1 MQSDL
6 PWNVP
11 GISPDARE
19 AARAAARREGL
30 SLGEWLTRRI
40 EAGPSAAGQPG
51 AAPANDSSTGEDGS
65 DAQFFVPTDGEA
77 AGDGPDEGLRI
88 EIEEQLQLLSQHL
101 SGEIAAA
108 HGEEQSA
115 QPQMQALERLE
126 DQLAQLSSQ
135 IAQLA
140 QNPAQQTS
148 LNPGDDTPASTDGV
162 LRALSG
168 LDEHLA
174 LATGRNGTRL
184 SELAKDILVLTGKL
198 DRLHAD
204 LAAQSAVLENRLQ
217 SLDSQLATATL
228 QPPRLKSWGLR
239 DEHQSETIQ
248 LPAAQAPA
256 AVWHDSVAS
265 RRSRRLIA
273 ITVGIFVLA
282 GAAGGLA
289 VGWNY
294 IPADWRA
301 NLSLA
306 SITPKAAAP
315 QTPAHDNTASLTQRA
330 KAGDNRAALALGM
343 RYADIDPPQTAE
355 AAKWLEQAAESEP
368 MAQYRLAD
376 LYARGNGVA
385 ANPVKAA
392 NLYLAAAAASN
403 RLAMYQLAS
412 AYAAGIGVKQDDAAA
427 AHWFQLAAEAGST
440 DAQFNLAVLYERG
453 AGVPQSMVQAYKWY
467 AVAASQGDPEAK
479 GRLGVLAGQMNPAEQ
494 KQAETAALAFKPAQT
509 AGLIPSQS
517 GKTTP

>member
-40 EAGPSAAGQPG
+40 EAGPSAAVPPD
-51 AAPANDSSTGEDGS
+51 AAPANDSSTGEDGP
-65 DAQFFVPTDGEA
+65 DAQFFVPADGQT
-77 AGDGPDEGLRI
+77 AGDGPDEGLRF

-126 DQLAQLSSQ
+126 DQLAVLSSQ

-140 QNPAQQTS
+140 QNQPQQTA
-148 LNPGDDTPASTDGV
+148 LTTGDETPASTDGV

-239 DEHQSETIQ
+239 DEHPGETIQ
-248 LPAAQAPA
+248 LPAAPPA

-294 IPADWRA
+294 IPADWRT
-301 NLSLA
+301 NLSLT
-306 SITPKAAAP
+306 SLTPKAAAP
-315 QTPAHDNTASLTQRA
+315 QTAARDNTARLTEQA

-517 GKTTP
+517 GKTNP